1 MTFFIILGAV
11 SAAELN
17 NVTNIEDSNLIVENQ
32 KLSISDL
39 DESGL
44 AISSDDFKNES
55 LTESY
60 DNTLESST
68 QNLQTSTS
76 NSTNTTK
83 TSTKLAVYNPHYSK
97 AGTIIKVSLKDDA
110 NNTLSNKK
118 LTLSYNGK
126 TYKSTTEQ
134 SGFAYFK
141 LASLKVGT
149 TMSLTVKF
157 NGDAQYAKKTL
168 NSKVKVK
175 TSVVAKNLAETYGD
189 KKAFPATFYKDNGK
203 LKNTTVTFKVN
214 SQKFK
219 VKTNS
224 LGVAEITKNL
234 KPGTYT
240 RVVCIGAGA
249 LRMYTYVGDVDLLCG
264 IEDIDNTT
272 REARP

>member
-83 TSTKLAVYNPHYSK
+83 TR
-97 AGTIIKVSLKDDA
+97 KVRLILLK
-110 NNTLSNKK
+110 
-118 LTLSYNGK
+118 
-126 TYKSTTEQ
+126 
-134 SGFAYFK
+134 
-141 LASLKVGT
+141 
-149 TMSLTVKF
+149 
-157 NGDAQYAKKTL
+157 
-168 NSKVKVK
+168 
-175 TSVVAKNLAETYGD
+175 
-189 KKAFPATFYKDNGK
+189 
-203 LKNTTVTFKVN
+203 
-214 SQKFK
+214 
-219 VKTNS
+219 
-224 LGVAEITKNL
+224 
-234 KPGTYT
+234 
-240 RVVCIGAGA
+240 
-249 LRMYTYVGDVDLLCG
+249 
-264 IEDIDNTT
+264 
-272 REARP
+272 

>member
-214 SQKFK
+214 SQKSK

-224 LGVAEITKNL
+224 LGVAEI
-234 KPGTYT
+234 
-240 RVVCIGAGA
+240 
-249 LRMYTYVGDVDLLCG
+249 
-264 IEDIDNTT
+264 
-272 REARP
+272 